1 MNTEMLRYLSQK
13 VNDEIAVME
22 ADMSLGGAK
31 DFSDY
36 KYACGIIRGLRI
48 ANNVL
53 METAERMEEADD

>member
-1 MNTEMLRYLSQK
+1 MSTDMLQYLSQK
-13 VNDEIAVME
+13 INAEITVME
-22 ADMSLGGAK
+22 TDMSLGGAK

-53 METAERMEEADD
+53 METAERMEKADD